1 MVTRGELKARRSA
14 LSLRWEAVFSAGLVR
29 PEAPTWRE
37 GATGEDRVLESWRRS
52 FSHVDPEVDAAP
64 VDDSAHEVEQW
75 SQSPVAGGVR
85 GAESDIRAVVD
96 DGDLVAAVTD
106 ARGRIVWTYGG
117 RVMQRAA
124 ERVNF
129 VPGGRWDED
138 SVGTNALALALRTG
152 APSTVYSA
160 EHFSRAVH
168 GWVCYSVPLTDPA
181 DGSVLGVLDLS
192 TTWDRAH
199 PLVMGA
205 AGALSRL
212 VTARLPVPVHR
223 SAVPQVSLTVLGGWS
238 VRVDG
243 RPLLL
248 PHRQVEILVL
258 LARHPEGLSLESLH
272 SRLYGDEGPSAAT
285 LKAEVSHL
293 RRALDGGIGS
303 RPYRLLPDVRSDFDT
318 ALAALDAGDL
328 AAAVSAAAGELL
340 PGSESPE
347 IEEWRRYL
355 EVALRSAVL
364 ARRDVLATLALAD
377 ANPYDE
383 QLQAHLLAVLP
394 VGDPR
399 AASARAR
406 LERARA

>member
-1 MVTRGELKARRSA
+1 MLTRGELKARRSA
-14 LSLRWEAVFSAGLVR
+14 LSLRWEAMFSAGLVR
-29 PEAPTWRE
+29 QESPPGRE
-37 GATGEDRVLESWRRS
+37 GPAEEDRVLASWRRS

-64 VDDSAHEVEQW
+64 VDDPADEVAQW
-75 SQSPVAGGVR
+75 SQSPVAAGVR
-85 GAESDIRAVVD
+85 GAEPDIRAVVD

-212 VTARLPVPVHR
+212 VTSRLPLPVPR
-223 SAVPQVSLTVLGGWS
+223 GSALQLTVLGGWS
-238 VRVDG
+238 VQVDG

-258 LARHPEGLSLESLH
+258 LARHPSGLSLESLH
-272 SRLYGDEGPSAAT
+272 SRLYGDDGPSAAT

-303 RPYRLLPDVRSDFDT
+303 RPYRLLPEVRSDLDT

-328 AAAVSAAAGELL
+328 AGAVSAAAGELL

-347 IEEWRRYL
+347 IAEWRRYL
-355 EVALRSAVL
+355 EVALRDAVL
-364 ARRDVLATLALAD
+364 GAREVAATLALAD

-383 QLQAHLLAVLP
+383 QLQEHLVAVLP